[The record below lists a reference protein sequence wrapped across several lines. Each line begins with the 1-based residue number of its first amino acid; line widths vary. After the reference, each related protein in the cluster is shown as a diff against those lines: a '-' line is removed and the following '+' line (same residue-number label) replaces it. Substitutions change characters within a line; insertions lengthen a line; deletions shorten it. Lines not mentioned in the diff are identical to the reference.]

1 MDIIG
6 QEMYQSTIPSQ
17 NFQLLVGG
25 RGVTSLKPSFTQ
37 QNFSDDV
44 TRKVTSS
51 SYATTL
57 DPSNQEQKEMDRESS
72 PPAAEQEPNDTCC
85 GGLYVN
91 NPVGGGPRIFF
102 EWIALPTVLFFG
114 VAFGIYSGDKAT
126 YDENIAASFPTS
138 SDGICVSLSMFL
150 YVTTMLWVNVYPL
163 RYKGL
168 ALGWN
173 MKDSIFANQYF
184 YKTAHNL
191 RYQPELPKNNLKV
204 VDLEAGVN
212 TLVILEHD
220 GLVGKYNRA
229 NRSMNHMAEQS
240 FSIFVVAYALGKIFP
255 IPTLVI
261 SILWSIGRVGHQKM
275 YSEKGYG
282 MSTHL
287 PFYVME
293 SYSRMTLH
301 GLLLVVALRCGGAL

>member
-1 MDIIG
+1 M
-6 QEMYQSTIPSQ
+6 MSQ
-17 NFQLLVGG
+17 N
-25 RGVTSLKPSFTQ
+25 VTSS
-37 QNFSDDV
+37 
-44 TRKVTSS
+44 SS

-57 DPSNQEQKEMDRESS
+57 DPSNQEQKEMDRGSS
-72 PPAAEQEPNDTCC
+72 PPSTSVSTHPDAAEQEPNDTCC

-126 YDENIAASFPTS
+126 YDENIAASFPHS

-150 YVTTMLWVNVYPL
+150 YVTTMLWINVYPL

-204 VDLEAGVN
+204 VDLEAGAN

-229 NRSMNHMAEQS
+229 NRSMNHMTEQS

-255 IPTLVI
+255 IPSLVI

-287 PFYVME
+287 PFYMME